1 MMSGRRQNST
11 PNYLQI
17 AKIEDSTQKIV
28 ELDEKLEQE
37 QKDLSFIRENLDKS
51 NQLTRNMVSILSSF
65 ESRLKKLEETIL
77 PVHNETVALQHL
89 QANVEK
95 SLKAFDEV
103 LTYHNVV
110 RDAEQFIKEGAS
122 GRIEEYLAKMGE
134 IQEAREYFRQN
145 NPGSPELSKAT
156 SQFNM
161 GKESLQNEFRS
172 MLNRHSKLVPAIM
185 ILDLIE
191 GDEDFQDEG
200 APPFEHLP
208 EKAVQELSMIAKWL
222 QGPGESSD
230 YIDVYHAIRASALK
244 RSIEGMKDHLMKK
257 SGGSGSSGHAMAS
270 PMSSKGKAKDPT
282 KRSSL
287 VKPVM
292 KKSPAYLL
300 IASFESAKRQN
311 ALTSTATDMREEGSM
326 DIETEQFIL
335 SILALLKLIQSEALL
350 MNSIIPYEHHRKT
363 FDKIIDRSMEMV
375 AQDGEN
381 INTNAKRA
389 IGKHDF
395 SALLSIF
402 PVLKHLNAC
411 KAEFDEQLM
420 GTAPSTRL
428 KLPDLTRSL
437 QQTGSKALDEF
448 FEIVKNDPDK
458 SNMPRDG
465 TVHEL
470 TSNAV
475 IFMENLQEF
484 IDTTSSMLSTQKD
497 AILSRGSDDTAKKK
511 LVAAYIAKVLGA
523 LGLNLDQKAKTYNDQ
538 YLGAIFLLNNY
549 HYLLKSLQRSGLIQL
564 VMCFNPDVESH
575 YEQIIKDQ
583 KVEYTKSWSR
593 VITQIHEASRPPFL
607 LEREAGG
614 RLKDRERQHIK
625 DKFKGFNTEL
635 EDLFKVQKCYAVPDE
650 QLRKMLRE
658 ENKATVINAYRTFME
673 RYATTN
679 FTKNPEK
686 YIKYHPDQVG
696 SMIDKFFDVTA

>member
-1 MMSGRRQNST
+1 MSGRQQNST
-11 PNYLQI
+11 PNYLMI
-17 AKIEDSTQKIV
+17 AKMEDSTQKIV

-37 QKDLSFIRENLDKS
+37 QKDLAFIRENLDKS
-51 NQLTRNMVSILSSF
+51 NHLTRSMVSILSSF

-77 PVHNETVALQHL
+77 PVHMETVALQHL

-110 RDAEQFIKEGAS
+110 RDAEQFIKEGSS
-122 GRIEEYLAKMGE
+122 GRIEDYLRKMGE
-134 IQEAREYFRQN
+134 IQEARDYFKEN
-145 NPGSPELSKAT
+145 NPGSPELAKAD
-156 SQFNM
+156 SQFTM
-161 GKESLQNEFRS
+161 GKESLENEFRGL
-172 MLNRHSKLVPAIM
+172 LNRHSKPVPAIM

-191 GDEDFQDEG
+191 EDEDEG
-200 APPFEHLP
+200 LHAFEHLP
-208 EKAVQELSMIAKWL
+208 EKTVDELSLIAKWL
-222 QGPGESSD
+222 QGPGESFD
-230 YIDVYHAIRASALK
+230 FIDVYHSIRASALK
-244 RSIEGMKDHLMKK
+244 RSIEGIKDHLMKK
-257 SGGSGSSGHAMAS
+257 SGGSASSGHAMSS
-270 PMSSKGKAKDPT
+270 PMNLKGKSKDPT

-287 VKPVM
+287 IKPIM
-292 KKSPAYLL
+292 KKSSAYLL
-300 IASFESAKRQN
+300 IASFESAKRPGS
-311 ALTSTATDMREEGSM
+311 LGSPSVDMREEASM
-326 DIETEQFIL
+326 DIETEQFIVGL
-335 SILALLKLIQSEALL
+335 LALLKLIQSEASL
-350 MNSIIPYEHHRKT
+350 MSSIIPYEHHRKT
-363 FDKIIDRSMEMV
+363 FDKIIDRSMDMV
-375 AQDGEN
+375 AQDGQN
-381 INTNAKRA
+381 INANAKRA
-389 IGKHDF
+389 IGKHEF

-411 KAEFDEQLM
+411 KAEFDEQLT
-420 GTAPSTRL
+420 GTAPSTRH
-428 KLPDLTRSL
+428 KLPDLMRTL
-437 QQTGSKALDEF
+437 QQTGSNALDEF

-458 SNMPRDG
+458 SNMPKDG

-475 IFMENLQEF
+475 IFLENLQEF

-497 AILSRGSDDTAKKK
+497 AILSRGNEDTAKKK

-564 VMCFNPDVESH
+564 VMCSNPDVESH

-593 VITQIHEASRPPFL
+593 VITQIHEANRPYV
-607 LEREAGG
+607 LERDAGG
-614 RLKDRERQHIK
+614 KLKDRERQHIK

-650 QLRKMLRE
+650 QLRAMLRE
-658 ENKATVINAYRTFME
+658 ENKVTVINAYRTFME
-673 RYATTN
+673 RYSGTN

-686 YIKYHPDQVG
+686 YIKYQPEQVG
-696 SMIDKFFDVTA
+696 GMIDRFFDVTA